1 MILEDLMKG
10 VSALEICGDSSIEI
24 NKISFDSRKIED
36 GDVFVAISGVEVDG
50 HNYIDSA
57 ISKGAKTVVCEIL
70 PKNINEDITYIL
82 VEDSSIALSI
92 ISSNYYCNPSSKIK
106 LVGVTGTNGK
116 TTIASLLFQLFRNAG
131 YKVGLMSTVVN
142 KINEIDIKADH
153 TTPDV
158 LSINSLLNEMVESGC
173 EYCFM
178 EVSSHGIC
186 QNRVANLDFDI
197 AIFTNITHDHLDYHK
212 TFAAYIKAKKKF
224 FDNLSKDSVAI
235 VNLDDKNGMTMLQN
249 SLAVKRTF
257 SIKGM
262 ADYKAKVIER
272 GFEGMLI
279 DFAGSEVMTSLIGD
293 YNASNL
299 LAVYAAADSLGMDK
313 MEILI
318 NISKLYSVD
327 GRMDRLISKNG
338 VLGIV
343 DYAHTPDA
351 LKNVLENIQD
361 LKSKNQQIITVVG
374 CGGDRDK
381 TKRPEM
387 AEIGAKYSDRLI
399 LTSDN
404 PRTEDPNEILK
415 DMEAGLSDDEK
426 VNTLTISDRYAAI
439 KTSYL
444 LSNKGDIILIA
455 GKGHENYQD
464 INGVKTHFDDKETLK
479 EIFNN

>member
-1 MILEDLMKG
+1 MILEDLIKG
-10 VSALEICGDSSIEI
+10 VSALKICGDSSIEI

-57 ISKGAKTVVCEIL
+57 ISKGVKTVVCEIL
-70 PKNINEDITYIL
+70 PNNINEEITYIL

-158 LSINSLLNEMVESGC
+158 LSINSLLSEMVESGC

-186 QNRVANLDFDI
+186 QNRVANLDFDV

-224 FDNLSKDSVAI
+224 FDNLSKNSVAI

-249 SLAVKRTF
+249 SLAVKKTF

-327 GRMDRLISKNG
+327 GRMDRLISKKG

-351 LKNVLENIQD
+351 LKNVLENIQY

-381 TKRPEM
+381 SKRPEM

-415 DMEAGLSDDEK
+415 DMESGLSDDQK

>member
-178 EVSSHGIC
+178 EVSSHGIS